1 MGLLVLFC
9 SLLLCC
15 VLYCMF
21 YMLPLL
27 LYLGFVCVVVDSFSD
42 LMFLSS
48 FCDFGCWKDFPLFVS
63 LALVL

>member
-1 MGLLVLFC
+1 
-9 SLLLCC
+9 
-15 VLYCMF
+15 MF

-27 LYLGFVCVVVDSFSD
+27 LYLGFVCVAVDSFSD